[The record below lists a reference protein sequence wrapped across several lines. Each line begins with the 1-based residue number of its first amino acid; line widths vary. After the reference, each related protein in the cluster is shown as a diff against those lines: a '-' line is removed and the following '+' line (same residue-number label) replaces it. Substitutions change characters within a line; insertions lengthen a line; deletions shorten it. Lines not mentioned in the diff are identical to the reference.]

1 MFIGTLS
8 TIIVLL
14 ALVAVYFGL
23 RFLGSRSW
31 LLGWLRGMAGL
42 ALLGISILLVL
53 VALDLLS
60 YKRLL
65 EDTPIATI
73 SLQETGQQQ
82 YKATLMHVLEGEEEE
97 FELKGDQWQVDA
109 RIIRWEGLLG
119 MFGAKPGYRLDR
131 IAGRYYSLEDERR
144 NERTVHSLEQSEYGM
159 DFWAMAKK
167 MDNRIPGVEAVYGSA
182 TYLPMADGAL
192 YEISLSNS
200 GLVAKPLNS
209 MAEQAIGRWQ

>member
-14 ALVAVYFGL
+14 ALIGAYLGL
-23 RFLGSRSW
+23 RFLGSRNW

-42 ALLGISILLVL
+42 AMLGISILLVL

-65 EDTPIATI
+65 EDMPIATI
-73 SLQETGQQQ
+73 SLQETGKQQ
-82 YKATLMHVLEGEEEE
+82 YKATLMHVLEGTEEE

-109 RIIRWEGLLG
+109 KIIRWKGILG
-119 MFGAKPGYRLDR
+119 MVGAKPGYRLDR

-144 NERTVHSLEQSEYGM
+144 NDRTVYSLEKSEYGV
-159 DFWAMAKK
+159 DFWAIAKK
-167 MDNRIPGVEAVYGSA
+167 TENRLPGVEAVYGSA
-182 TYLPMADGAL
+182 TFLPMADGAL
-192 YEISLSNS
+192 FEISLSNS
-200 GLVAKPLNS
+200 GLVAKPLNA
-209 MAEQAIGRWQ
+209 MAEEAIGRWQ